1 MIKTMNV
8 RKAFGKHIAFPIL
21 NLKNQTANQ
30 LKHLETSQ
38 WFALER
44 IQSLQ
49 WNKLADLLK
58 HAASNVPHYRKV
70 FQERGISAEDIRSF
84 DDFRVLPLLQ
94 KRDVREDFANM
105 IASGFDRSSLKPFT
119 TSGST
124 GEPVT
129 ILRDSR
135 ADIIASASG
144 IRFRRWAGQEI
155 GVKYAQIWGRALGP
169 VQSSDSGHSPRSRL
183 KRWLARFEEPA
194 AFLNA
199 YDMTETNMREFADKI
214 AAQKVDVL
222 VGYVNMLYF
231 FAQSVQKWEMAFRL
245 KSVRTTA
252 EVLHTHQ
259 RQLIEEVF
267 GCKVFDNYGN
277 RENGLIAAE
286 CDMHCGLHVNAEN
299 LYVEI
304 LDPQGKPVQGN
315 ESGEIVI
322 TDLNNYGMP
331 LIRYRTGDR
340 GYVLKEPCQCGRRLP
355 LIGEIGGRVIDMVAL
370 SDGNFV
376 DGRVLGHALWAFP
389 DEIDRFTVVQHKR
402 GEAELMLKPAK
413 PIADERL
420 QIIMNC
426 LRDFTRN
433 KLTIKLKIVDDLPID
448 PVSGKYRFVVSDI
461 RSGIDS
467 NEPEQYGR

>member
-144 IRFRRWAGQEI
+144 IRFRRWGGQEI
-155 GVKYAQIWGRALGP
+155 GVKYAQIWGRALDP

-183 KRWLARFEEPA
+183 KRWLARFEEPS
-194 AFLNA
+194 AF
-199 YDMTETNMREFADKI
+199 
-214 AAQKVDVL
+214 
-222 VGYVNMLYF
+222 
-231 FAQSVQKWEMAFRL
+231 
-245 KSVRTTA
+245 
-252 EVLHTHQ
+252 
-259 RQLIEEVF
+259 
-267 GCKVFDNYGN
+267 
-277 RENGLIAAE
+277 
-286 CDMHCGLHVNAEN
+286 
-299 LYVEI
+299 
-304 LDPQGKPVQGN
+304 
-315 ESGEIVI
+315 
-322 TDLNNYGMP
+322 
-331 LIRYRTGDR
+331 
-340 GYVLKEPCQCGRRLP
+340 
-355 LIGEIGGRVIDMVAL
+355 
-370 SDGNFV
+370 
-376 DGRVLGHALWAFP
+376 
-389 DEIDRFTVVQHKR
+389 
-402 GEAELMLKPAK
+402 
-413 PIADERL
+413 
-420 QIIMNC
+420 
-426 LRDFTRN
+426 
-433 KLTIKLKIVDDLPID
+433 
-448 PVSGKYRFVVSDI
+448 
-461 RSGIDS
+461 
-467 NEPEQYGR
+467 

>member
-144 IRFRRWAGQEI
+144 IRFRRWGGQEI
-155 GVKYAQIWGRALGP
+155 GVKYAQIRGRALDP
-169 VQSSDSGHSPRSRL
+169 AVSSDSGHSPRSRL
-183 KRWLARFEEPA
+183 KRWLTRFEEPA

-199 YDMTETNMREFADKI
+199 YDMTETSMKEFADKI
-214 AAQKVDVL
+214 ETQKVDVL

-231 FAQSVQKWEMAFRL
+231 FAQSVRKWKMEFRL

-267 GCKVFDNYGN
+267 GCKVFDSYGN

-286 CDMHCGLHVNAEN
+286 CEMHCGLHVNAEN

-340 GYVLKEPCQCGRRLP
+340 GYFLNEPCQCGRRLP

-376 DGRVLGHALWAFP
+376 DGRVLGRALWAFP

-433 KLTIKLKIVDDLPID
+433 KLTIKLNIVDDLPID

-461 RSGIDS
+461 SSRIDS
-467 NEPEQYGR
+467 NESE